1 MNKYICV
8 QELISR
14 LFRDLSLGHLCS
26 NSLIASAT
34 APQHPGVVRLHVNA
48 FYFSTTAGRVTSPT
62 WGPPPPCKQA
72 LTVSNPT
79 KTTNCLDFNI
89 LLRKGARKL
98 WEQNW
103 FQRVMTFWNPL
114 VSMPNLPVYY
124 LRHRRSVVNLWRV
137 RRFCIIVI
145 NDGMC
150 EGFLVFFQL
159 YLLGEYPEEQFK
171 ATKHN

>member
-1 MNKYICV
+1 MCPRINLSSFSRC
-8 QELISR
+8 ELGTP
-14 LFRDLSLGHLCS
+14 LLKLLNCKC
-26 NSLIASAT
+26 NST
-34 APQHPGVVRLHVNA
+34 PAPQQPGVVRLHVNA

-79 KTTNCLDFNI
+79 KTTNSLDFNI
-89 LLRKGARKL
+89 LFEERSEKALGTKL
-98 WEQNW
+98 IS
-103 FQRVMTFWNPL
+103 RVMTFWNPL

-124 LRHRRSVVNLWRV
+124 LRHRRSVMNPWRV

-159 YLLGEYPEEQFK
+159 YLLGEYPVEQLK
-171 ATKHN
+171 ATEHN